1 MASLGYR
8 ALATEAEAVAEVVA
22 AAAAAPQNRGQ
33 RPPGGMLGMPPVL
46 PELPAVPPKLPRFR
60 KPPPLAPPAPRPP
73 TDLDQ
78 PKKNFVHTSCNG

>member
-8 ALATEAEAVAEVVA
+8 ALATEAEAVAEAV

-33 RPPGGMLGMPPVL
+33 RPPGGMPGMPPVL